1 MQPSSGQQQQPE
13 QWSSEQPPRPLRTS
27 SRNAPPSRKAAE
39 AREQQQEPH
48 AREQQ
53 QQQPPAT
60 QPESS
65 EPLTRRIKDLL
76 KNDQFWENLQLLVDL
91 CNPLVSLMRLAD
103 SNVPCVGK
111 MYHRFYML
119 SQFVEAIAGD
129 VDAEAHVQEAH
140 KGLKVQLQN
149 EGTSNFMSWLS
160 FLQENCRTSCK

>member
-1 MQPSSGQQQQPE
+1 
-13 QWSSEQPPRPLRTS
+13 
-27 SRNAPPSRKAAE
+27 
-39 AREQQQEPH
+39 
-48 AREQQ
+48 
-53 QQQPPAT
+53 
-60 QPESS
+60 
-65 EPLTRRIKDLL
+65 LL

>member
-1 MQPSSGQQQQPE
+1 MQPSSGQQQQPEPPE

-53 QQQPPAT
+53 QQPYAQEQQQQQPPAT

-91 CNPLVSLMRLAD
+91 CNPFVSLMRLAD
-103 SNVPCVGK
+103 SNVPCMGK

-129 VDAEAHVQEAH
+129 ADAEAQVQEAH

-149 EGTSNFMSWLS
+149 EQKSNFMS
-160 FLQENCRTSCK
+160 